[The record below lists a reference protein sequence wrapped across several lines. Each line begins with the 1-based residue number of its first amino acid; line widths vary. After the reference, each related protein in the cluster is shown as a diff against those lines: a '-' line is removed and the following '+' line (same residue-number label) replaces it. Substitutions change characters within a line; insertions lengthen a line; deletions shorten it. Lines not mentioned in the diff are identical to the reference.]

1 VRARQALIVG
11 LSSKYLFAMCVWDQT
26 GTHMHAMSDVGVSFV
41 TGISPDTYAPIG
53 LRNLMSMF

>member
-1 VRARQALIVG
+1 
-11 LSSKYLFAMCVWDQT
+11 MCVWDQT